1 MISQNCKNINA
12 SILTELSGTPK
23 SFFSE
28 ETNRRIEKITTG
40 KHTQQ
45 KERKRRREK
54 KKHIDLAIS
63 GVLQTVSLVERSKK
77 GLQLMKPNVVAL
89 IIRTDFIYRLGLVT

>member
-1 MISQNCKNINA
+1 MISQNCKNINV

-45 KERKRRREK
+45 KERKRRRGK
-54 KKHIDLAIS
+54 KKGNRSCHQWSTPDSLLGREKQEGTSIDEA
-63 GVLQTVSLVERSKK
+63 
-77 GLQLMKPNVVAL
+77 
-89 IIRTDFIYRLGLVT
+89 